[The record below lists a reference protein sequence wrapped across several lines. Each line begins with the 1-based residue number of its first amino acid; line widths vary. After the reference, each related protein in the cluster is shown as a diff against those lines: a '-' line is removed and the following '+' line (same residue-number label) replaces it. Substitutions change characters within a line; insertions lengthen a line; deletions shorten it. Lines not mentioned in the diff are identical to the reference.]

1 MQSRSAPRT
10 VRDTIV
16 EEVLRDVVAGDLA
29 PGERVTEE
37 GLAES
42 FGRSRGMVREALKL
56 LEQLGVVAI
65 GHGVGSRVRPEE
77 DWELLDPALFDALLE
92 AGQARR
98 LLAECVE
105 LARAAATEAAA
116 LAAAR
121 ATPEALGRIREALAA
136 LPDARDPL
144 RADAE
149 VHAAI
154 AAASEN
160 RVLAHTLR
168 PLRGGLERAA
178 RALDLQAEA
187 PRVYE
192 CDAALADAIE
202 ARDADAARAAMT
214 RYLDLLD
221 AAG

>member
-1 MQSRSAPRT
+1 MQSRAAPRT

-16 EEVLRDVVAGDLA
+16 EELLREVVAGDLA
-29 PGERVTEE
+29 AGERVTEE
-37 GLAES
+37 GLAEQ

-116 LAAAR
+116 LAAER
-121 ATPEALGRIREALAA
+121 ATPEALERIRAAVEAL
-136 LPDARDPL
+136 PGARDPL

-154 AAASEN
+154 AGASSN

-168 PLRGGLERAA
+168 PLRDALERAA
-178 RALDLQAEA
+178 RALGLQAEA
-187 PRVYE
+187 ARLHE
-192 CDAALADAIE
+192 CDEALVNAIE
-202 ARDADAARAAMT
+202 AGDADAARAAMT

-221 AAG
+221 AAD